1 MCDVWY
7 NEHATG
13 QGQHSGVGTQEDTL
27 CFYVVVFMFYV
38 VVATVLFSFK
48 ERKNTKVSE

>member
-27 CFYVVVFMFYV
+27 CFYVVV
-38 VVATVLFSFK
+38 VATVLFSFK